1 MKKLFI
7 LLFAL
12 VSFVSVN
19 AQTFSI
25 EANELDNNIITFVQN
40 HFPDN
45 AITLCFVEYETNRPS
60 SLVDEFNVILDNGTK
75 LEFDRNSKLTSV
87 EGKRN
92 TVPVEIL
99 PNSIQNYITTYYPTK
114 KIKSISIERTR
125 KSKVVDYEVDF
136 AHGLEL
142 TFNKN
147 GKLINI
153 EHND

>member
-25 EANELDNNIITFVQN
+25 EANELDKNIITLVQN

-75 LEFDRNSKLTSV
+75 LEFDRNSHLTSV
-87 EGKRN
+87 EGRRDA
-92 TVPVEIL
+92 VPVEIL
-99 PNSIQNYITTYYPTK
+99 PKSIQNYITTYYPTK

-125 KSKVVDYEVDF
+125 RSKVVDYEVDF
-136 AHGLEL
+136 VHGLEL

>member
-75 LEFDRNSKLTSV
+75 LEFDRNSNLTSV
-87 EGKRN
+87 EGKRDF
-92 TVPVEIL
+92 VPVEIL
-99 PNSIQNYITTYYPTK
+99 PKSIQNYITTYYPTK

-125 KSKVVDYEVDF
+125 KSKVIDYEVDF